1 MPRVGYDTDLEH
13 QSHVADD
20 VAGVP
25 LGEGLAVDVDRDG
38 AAKDHVELLLAGRA
52 MARSPAD
59 GVLRV
64 ALQRQESKYASDAPT
79 ADDRCGPTD
88 RPAGGT
94 FAVEGC
100 GR

>member
-1 MPRVGYDTDLEH
+1 MPVGYRAPVGYHAAVGYLEH
-13 QSHVADD
+13 QRHVADH

-25 LGEGLAVDVDRDG
+25 LGKGLAVDVDRDG

-64 ALQRQESKYASDAPT
+64 ALQRQESK
-79 ADDRCGPTD
+79 
-88 RPAGGT
+88 
-94 FAVEGC
+94 
-100 GR
+100 